1 MVFVKTFCW
10 FKAMVQ
16 RATQPVQGSEIIGSI
31 KLRKREQGHI
41 TLSYFRVLFTNAPT
55 PLSES
60 LDQATGN
67 RTNGW
72 VGVVPLALSLS
83 YGQ

>member
-1 MVFVKTFCW
+1 MKTFCR
-10 FKAMVQ
+10 FKGMVQ
-16 RATQPVQGSEIIGSI
+16 RATQSFPGSEIVGSI
-31 KLRKREQGHI
+31 KLRKREQGQI